1 MNGIRMMFLLG
12 LLSVS
17 FAHADGVSLEPG
29 LWEMRF
35 SMTMPMLS
43 DPQER
48 TFTDCVEE
56 TTFDPEDFQMDE
68 GSGCST
74 SSPEV
79 DGGTISW
86 SMECSGPMGRPAVPG
101 HLPRTETACR
111 ERARW
116 FLTSAVSR
124 WRYRCRG
131 PASGWATATRPGG
144 PMVHGPQSPWLT
156 PNKRS
161 VSTLAKDRIH

>member
-17 FAHADGVSLEPG
+17 VAHADGVSLEPG

-68 GSGCST
+68 DSGCST

-86 SMECSGPMGRPAVPG
+86 SMECSGPMGPSSGTWSFTSNGDSMQGEGKMVSDLG
-101 HLPRTETACR
+101 GQQMEILMSWSG
-111 ERARW
+111 ER
-116 FLTSAVSR
+116 LGD
-124 WRYRCRG
+124 C
-131 PASGWATATRPGG
+131 
-144 PMVHGPQSPWLT
+144 
-156 PNKRS
+156 
-161 VSTLAKDRIH
+161 D

>member
-12 LLSVS
+12 LLSASV
-17 FAHADGVSLEPG
+17 ARADGVSLEPG

-35 SMTMPMLS
+35 SMKMPMLS

-68 GSGCST
+68 DSGCST

-86 SMECSGPMGRPAVPG
+86 SMECSGPMGPSSGTWSFTSNGDSMQGEGKMVSDLG
-101 HLPRTETACR
+101 GQQMEISMSWSG
-111 ERARW
+111 ER
-116 FLTSAVSR
+116 LGD
-124 WRYRCRG
+124 C
-131 PASGWATATRPGG
+131 
-144 PMVHGPQSPWLT
+144 
-156 PNKRS
+156 
-161 VSTLAKDRIH
+161 D